1 MLGVLTLV
9 SVDVN
14 LTVFPTLRRQ
24 FPAELR
30 YGYSKYCLARRTDIG
45 VSRCQLD
52 SFPHITLGFR
62 SGTAPITTTEKTT
75 GTSRHGNIANICS
88 NLCVCVCVRVQ
99 AAAKEI
105 HRQCNSRKSK
115 TLIKPALCYGRCQLD
130 PNTRHKTYVERI
142 RKGNI
147 KKNGWVKARVKGNWL
162 RRRPGEYSL
171 SLHTPEYRG

>member
-1 MLGVLTLV
+1 MSNVTSGQGWQPDLQHHRGTGPRVWRGTKLRRAEQRAAASLCRGIDVTVTVSTVLLGVLTLV

-88 NLCVCVCVRVQ
+88 YLCVCVCVCVCKLQ
-99 AAAKEI
+99 
-105 HRQCNSRKSK
+105 
-115 TLIKPALCYGRCQLD
+115 
-130 PNTRHKTYVERI
+130 
-142 RKGNI
+142 
-147 KKNGWVKARVKGNWL
+147 L
-162 RRRPGEYSL
+162 RRFIGSVTAENLKP
-171 SLHTPEYRG
+171 